1 MLGTRRRCWIDPDVR
16 FLHAY
21 HTLFSNLGPLQTVV
35 IIFLDSV
42 FIFKIRK
49 YLQRRVVTKLSNL
62 ERRNLRNSI
71 LLLTS
76 SISFIVISFPQAAFH
91 IINRMGSI
99 QLIHLDTYIF
109 YHLGNFLWYLNSVRE
124 LIDFFIYLKCF
135 KQINFNST
143 RLSHRFHSFSTF
155 LISSSHYPDKK
166 LSSSVE

>member
-1 MLGTRRRCWIDPDVR
+1 MMLPFVITTGWFMLGTRRRCWIDPDVR

-91 IINRMGSI
+91 IINRMGS
-99 QLIHLDTYIF
+99 
-109 YHLGNFLWYLNSVRE
+109 NFLWYLNSVRE